1 MMHLGTRLL
10 ILATLATCCGCN
22 GSSGPKL
29 MPTSGVVRYHGKPL
43 AGARVIFNPEHGR
56 PAQATTDAEG
66 RFQLSTLHPAD
77 GAVVGTHQVAVIAP
91 RSGVER
97 MPGPNETP
105 VPEPVEAD
113 ALPKR
118 YGDPQTSGL
127 EREVKAEGKNEI
139 TLDLE

>member
-1 MMHLGTRLL
+1 MHLRARLFV
-10 ILATLATCCGCN
+10 LAALAICCGCS

-29 MPTSGVVRYHGKPL
+29 MPTSGVVRYHGQPL
-43 AGARVIFNPEHGR
+43 AGARVIFNPAQGR
-56 PAQATTDAEG
+56 PAQGTADAEG
-66 RFQLSTLHPAD
+66 RFQLSTLRPAD
-77 GAVVGTHQVAVIAP
+77 GAVVGTHQVAVIAA

-97 MPGPNETP
+97 MPGPGETA
-105 VPEPVEAD
+105 VPEPVAAD

-118 YGDPQTSGL
+118 YADPQTSGL